1 MAKASPIISALN
13 AGEWTKL
20 LDGRTDIQGY
30 PASSSVLENF
40 IPSIQGPII
49 RRAGSRF
56 VRTTKLGGA
65 SKVRLIP
72 FVKSRNDALQL
83 EFGDG
88 YVRFYQGTFPVVS
101 GTAQT
106 ITGVTLADPVVI
118 TSVGHGYSNG
128 DEVLVRNVTGTF
140 QLNNRWFIVSNATA
154 NTYELTTIHGE
165 DVDGTDYTAYVSGG
179 ETDTPYEISSPYTAA
194 QLEDSFGLD
203 FVQSGDVL
211 FITDRAGALEP
222 RTLSRFGT
230 VNWQFDTFD
239 PDGGPW
245 LPINATSTDIY
256 SSAATG
262 TVTLTASSSIFS
274 AGDVGSLIRLD
285 QENITATNVWETGTA
300 YTAGDYVRSEGKEYV
315 AATSGTSGT
324 SIPAHTTG
332 TVTDGGVEWTYTSSG
347 YGIARITAQ
356 GGTTATATVLTRF
369 PQTVIGSGNAT
380 TLWRKGAW
388 SDANGYPTNVTFFR
402 ERLCFGGGQ
411 TVWMSVVGDF
421 YNFAIDDFG
430 EVLTESAITVDVQS
444 SEANKI
450 VGLTEGSA
458 LIVNTIGTEFTI
470 DAQTTTT
477 PLGPNN
483 LRVIKQTSYGAAP
496 IRPIRV
502 GESVL
507 FLQASQR
514 KMRSMQFEFQVDNYV
529 APDVTVRAAEILGRG
544 IVQMTRQEEPYQ
556 TIWGAREDGQ
566 LLSFAFDQNQQ
577 VRAWARHL
585 LGGNGVVESVSSIPS
600 DDGARD
606 QVWVV
611 VKRTINGGTRRYIE
625 YLQAELG
632 ALDEQED
639 AMYADSMRTYDSV
652 PTTTFY
658 GFDHLEGE
666 TVGVLA
672 DGASI
677 ADKVVSNGRVIIT
690 EGAASVAQIG
700 YRYKSIYQSNRI
712 DAGAQDGTSQA
723 KTKRITDCAWRVI
736 NSLGGEAGPSSDKLD
751 EIRDLNYRQPATP
764 MGSPPPLFTGDAL
777 LPWPGGYETDG
788 YLRFETDAMYPVI
801 IAAVLPQVV
810 TQEAR

>member
-13 AGEWTKL
+13 AGEWTRL

-30 PASSSVLENF
+30 SASSSVLENF

-65 SKVRLIP
+65 SKARLVP
-72 FVKSRNDALQL
+72 FIKARNDALQL

-88 YVRFYQGTFPVVS
+88 YVRFYQSTFPVVS

-118 TSVGHGYSNG
+118 TSTAHGYSDG
-128 DEVLVRNVTGTF
+128 AEVLVRNVSGTF
-140 QLNNRWFIVSNATA
+140 QINNRWFIVSNSTA
-154 NTYELTTIHGE
+154 NTYELTTIHGD
-165 DVDGTDYTAYVSGG
+165 DVDGTDYDAYVSGG
-179 ETDTPYEISSPYTAA
+179 ETDTPYEISSPYTTD

-211 FITDRAGALEP
+211 FITDRAGVLAP

-230 VNWQFDTFD
+230 VNWVFDTFD
-239 PDGGPW
+239 PDNGPW
-245 LPINATSTDIY
+245 LPINGTSTSIY
-256 SSAATG
+256 SDGDMGS
-262 TVTLTASSSIFS
+262 VTLTASASIFS
-274 AGDVGSLIRLD
+274 ASDVGSLIRLD
-285 QENITATNVWETGTA
+285 QENITATNVWVTSTG
-300 YTAGDYVRSEGKEYV
+300 YTIGDYVRSEGREYV
-315 AATSGTSGT
+315 AATTGTSGT

-332 TVTDGGVEWTYTSSG
+332 TVTDGGVEWTYVSSG

-356 GGTTATATVLTRF
+356 GGTTATATVLSTF

-421 YNFAIDDFG
+421 FNFAIDEFG
-430 EVLTESAITVDVQS
+430 EILTESAITVDVQS
-444 SEANKI
+444 SEANEI

-483 LRVIKQTSYGAAP
+483 LRVTKQTSYGAAP

-502 GESVL
+502 GESIL

-544 IVQMTRQEEPYQ
+544 IVQMSRQEEPYQ

-585 LGGNGVVESVSSIPS
+585 IGGDGEVESVSTIPS
-600 DDGARD
+600 GDGSRD
-606 QVWVV
+606 QVWII
-611 VKRTINGGTRRYIE
+611 VKRTINGGERRYIE
-625 YLQAELG
+625 YLQPEFG
-632 ALDEQED
+632 ALDAQED
-639 AMYADSMRTYDSV
+639 ATYADSMKTYDSV
-652 PTTTFY
+652 PATIFY

-672 DGASI
+672 DGAAI
-677 ADKVVSNGRVIIT
+677 ADKVVTNGRVEIT
-690 EGAASVAQIG
+690 EGSASVAQIG
-700 YRYKSIYQSNRI
+700 YRYKSTYQSNRI
-712 DAGAQDGTSQA
+712 DAGAKDGTSQA

-736 NSLGGEAGPSSDKLD
+736 NTLGGDAGPSADKLD

-777 LPWPGGYETDG
+777 LSWPGGYETDG
-788 YLRFETDAMYPVI
+788 YLRFESDAMYPVI